1 MTDIKNKILIVDDE
15 PINLRALGS
24 ILSEHYE
31 VIVAKNGKQA
41 LNMAITA
48 PVPDLI
54 LLDIIMPVVDGYE
67 VCRQLKRNPITQ
79 HIPIIFVSA
88 MDTEIDEAKGFEL
101 GAVDYIAKPI
111 CPSIVFARVKTQLK
125 LTEAYKKL
133 EIAYNELEQKNKAL
147 EEMAVLRENV
157 GHITRHD
164 LKNPLNGIIS
174 ATSLL
179 MEEIED
185 EVYKTILSNVEMAGY
200 QMLDM
205 INSSLDLYK
214 MEVKTYNY
222 NPDQVDVITIFKKII
237 SETKVH
243 MDTINITVEILVNGK
258 ILMEGDSFLIQGEY
272 LLCYSM
278 LANLFKNAI
287 EASPKDSVIK
297 ILLDYEEKAVIKICN
312 QGVIPIEIRST
323 FFDKF
328 VTKGKNN
335 GTGLGTYS
343 AKLMAETQHGTIHFD
358 TSNITNTTTLTLQFL
373 IFNEK
378 QSQP

>member
-1 MTDIKNKILIVDDE
+1 MIKNRILIVDDE
-15 PINLRALGS
+15 PVNLRALGN
-24 ILSEHYE
+24 ILKDHYE
-31 VIVAKNGKQA
+31 VIIAKNGKSA
-41 LNMAITA
+41 LNMANIE

-54 LLDIIMPVVDGYE
+54 LLDIIMPVIDGYE
-67 VCRQLKRNPITQ
+67 VCRQLKQNPITQ

-88 MDTEIDEAKGFEL
+88 MDSETDETKGLEL

-111 CPSIVFARVKTQLK
+111 SPSIVSARVKTQLK
-125 LTEAYKKL
+125 LMSAYKKL
-133 EIAYNELEQKNKAL
+133 TNANKELEQKNIAL

-179 MEEIED
+179 MDESED
-185 EVYKTILSNVEMAGY
+185 ELHQNILANIEMASY

-214 MEVKTYNY
+214 MEIGNYNY
-222 NPDQVDVITIFKKII
+222 HPDRVNITAILNKII

-243 MDTINITVEILVNGK
+243 MDTVNITTDIQVNGK
-258 ILMEGDSFLIQGEY
+258 ILTENQSFYIQGEY

-278 LANLFKNAI
+278 LANLFKNAM
-287 EASPKDSVIK
+287 EASSSDSI
-297 ILLDYEEKAVIKICN
+297 ITIFLDNKENGIIKICN
-312 QGVIPIEIRST
+312 QGVVPIDIRPK

-328 VTKGKNN
+328 VTMGKSN

-343 AKLMAETQHGTIHFD
+343 AKLMAETQSGSIQFD
-358 TSNITNTTTLTLQFL
+358 TSDETNTTILTVQLP
-373 IFNEK
+373 NVDT
-378 QSQP
+378 